1 MAMINPP
8 IGELLDKV
16 DCRYTLAVEAAKRAR
31 QLIGGAQPL
40 ITPKDT
46 KPLVIAI
53 EEINRGLVTYTREA
67 SKSTPAEE
75 PLEFEVGTDEL
86 DHK

>member
-8 IGELLDKV
+8 IGDLLAKV
-16 DCRYTLAVEAAKRAR
+16 DCRYTLAVEASKRAR

-40 ITPKDT
+40 VTPKDT

-53 EEINRGLVTYTREA
+53 EEINRGLIAYRRDEQ
-67 SKSTPAEE
+67 SAEE
-75 PLEFEVGTDEL
+75 EAKEEAQQ
-86 DHK
+86 